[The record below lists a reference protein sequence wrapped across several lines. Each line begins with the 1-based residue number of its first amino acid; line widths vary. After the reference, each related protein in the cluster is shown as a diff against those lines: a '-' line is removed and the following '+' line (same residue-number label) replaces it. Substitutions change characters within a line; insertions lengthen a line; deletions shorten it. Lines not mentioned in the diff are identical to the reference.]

1 MEEETNIQG
10 ENILDEEDEKKG
22 LKNEIL
28 KQAIRDWINTFTG
41 VFAALDLTKITGK
54 KKNLFLSGKGEFL
67 KMLWE
72 QYPDFKKDIIFEM
85 EEEHLELKEMR
96 RSFEKVNEIL
106 KEVYDFAENNKDGT
120 DDFKNKIG
128 EFYAKV
134 DEQKNI
140 FLNNKNVL
148 NKNTLEKNSKISL

>member
-10 ENILDEEDEKKG
+10 ENILNEEAENE

-28 KQAIRDWINTFTG
+28 IQAIRDWINTFTG

-54 KKNLFLSGKGEFL
+54 KRNLFLSGKGEFL

-72 QYPDFKKDIIFEM
+72 QYPDFKKDIILEM
-85 EEEHLELKEMR
+85 EGEYPELKEMR
-96 RSFEKVNEIL
+96 ISFEKVNEIL
-106 KEVYDFAENNKDGT
+106 KEVYDFAENSKDET
-120 DDFKNKIG
+120 YEFKNKIG
-128 EFYAKV
+128 EFYDKL

-140 FLNNKNVL
+140 FLNNKNIL